1 MDIFVIIYTVIFRE
15 LFPFKIVQTCRP
27 EESLVFEQDA
37 VLIKGLKAGKQHYF
51 NQLVFKYK
59 DKIYNTSYRFLA
71 DYQEANDITQECFM
85 AVHKNIRK
93 FREESSLSTW
103 IYTITVNLCKNRLK
117 SAGNRMRE
125 RTLPIMERALDIKD
139 DKGNP
144 AKFLEKKE
152 FETKIQ
158 AEIEKLSS
166 DMKDVV
172 ILRDIEQLSYEEIA
186 KILSVDLGTVKSRLH
201 RARLELRT
209 ALKEVL

>member
-1 MDIFVIIYTVIFRE
+1 M
-15 LFPFKIVQTCRP
+15 
-27 EESLVFEQDA
+27 VFEQDA

-51 NQLVFKYK
+51 NQLVLKYK

-71 DYQEANDITQECFM
+71 DYHEANDVTQECFM

-103 IYTITVNLCKNRLK
+103 IYAIAVNLCKNRLQ

-125 RTLPIMERALDIKD
+125 RTLPIIERALDIKD
-139 DKGNP
+139 DRGNP

-152 FETKIQ
+152 FETRVQ
-158 AEIEKLSS
+158 AEIEKLSV
-166 DMKDVV
+166 DMREVV

-186 KILSVDLGTVKSRLH
+186 SILAVDLGTVKSRLH
-201 RARLELRT
+201 RARLELRE
-209 ALKEVL
+209 ALKGVI